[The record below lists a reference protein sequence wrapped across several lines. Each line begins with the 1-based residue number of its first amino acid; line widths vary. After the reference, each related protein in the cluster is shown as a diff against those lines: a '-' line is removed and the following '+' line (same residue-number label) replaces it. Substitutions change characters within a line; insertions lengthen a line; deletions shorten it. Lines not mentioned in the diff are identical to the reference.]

1 MESIILGF
9 SDYDAQGRRLAQALG
24 SPFSLIDVH
33 RFPDGESRVTLPAVM
48 PEHVILCRSLDH
60 PNAKLVELLL
70 AAQTARELGARRITL
85 VAPYLCY
92 MRQDIAF
99 NPGEAVSQRII
110 GGFLAGVFNALI
122 TVDPHLHRIHDLAEI
137 MPGIHARSLSC
148 AAAMGD
154 FLRARGGRP
163 LLVGPDSESEQWV
176 HALARYAGLDYAI
189 AHKERLGDREV
200 RIRMPEGSY
209 RGLEVVLVD
218 DMASTGRTMI
228 GIAEILK
235 AQGAGPI
242 QSLVTHALHDDE
254 AERLMHAV
262 GIEHVWSS
270 DSITHASNA
279 VSLTEVLADAVKAID

>member
-24 SPFSLIDVH
+24 SSFSLIGVH
-33 RFPDGESRVTLPAVM
+33 RFPDGESRVTLPAVV

-70 AAQTARELGARRITL
+70 AAETARELGARRITL

-110 GGFLAGVFNALI
+110 GRFLAGVFDALI
-122 TVDPHLHRIHDLAEI
+122 TVDPHLHRIHDLVEI
-137 MPGIHARSLSC
+137 TPGIHARSLSC

-176 HALARYAGLDYAI
+176 RAVARYAGLDYAI

-209 RGLEVVLVD
+209 RDLEVVLVD

-228 GIAEILK
+228 GVAEILK

-242 QSLVTHALHDDE
+242 HSLVTHALHDDE
-254 AERLMHAV
+254 AERLMHAA
-262 GIEHVWSS
+262 GIEQVWSS
-270 DSITHASNA
+270 DSITHTSNA
-279 VSLTEVLADAVKAID
+279 VSLTDVLAGAVKAID